1 MENYCRKPSGICI
14 IKSKK
19 LFQAHSIWH
28 HISLAM
34 WEEWGILYLW
44 YLGLKLIPRFMGIF
58 TILILVLILVLIC
71 VLNIVYWYIGTYLYY
86 SWWMCYLG
94 MLHGQ
99 SNWSLSRQGQLLSE
113 VWFHCIKNA
122 QSAYGHIQSALTIE
136 LITRHGYLLIICGL
150 RPQSKVA
157 QDENIQITIAE
168 LFDILPPCVISA
180 FIVIISFIIT
190 HTAPEQE
197 LNISKKMIR

>member
-1 MENYCRKPSGICI
+1 M
-14 IKSKK
+14 
-19 LFQAHSIWH
+19 FAAFIWH

-44 YLGLKLIPRFMGIF
+44 YLGLKLVTRFIGIY

-71 VLNIVYWYIGTYLYY
+71 VLNIIYWYIGTYLYY

-122 QSAYGHIQSALTIE
+122 QSAYGHIQSALTMWSPDMV
-136 LITRHGYLLIICGL
+136 TYLLSVDYDHRQKL
-150 RPQSKVA
+150 RKTKTYKLRSRNFLIYYLLVWYPHS
-157 QDENIQITIAE
+157 
-168 LFDILPPCVISA
+168 LS
-180 FIVIISFIIT
+180 
-190 HTAPEQE
+190 
-197 LNISKKMIR
+197 